1 MQISVS
7 GKHVDLGEAFQKHVE
22 ARMDEGVHKYL
33 DRVNK
38 VDVIATKESSV
49 FCINIHAN
57 TGTSGHVV
65 VKSHAEDHDIYAAFD
80 KAADKVE
87 KQLRRYKRR
96 LKNHHKERE
105 RDPEAEEINFA
116 KAMHRTL
123 EAEKADELE
132 EEGGPVVIAED
143 VGHLEVLTV
152 SDAVMRMDLEDA
164 PAFVFIEKKTNRLN
178 VIYRR
183 PDGNIAWV
191 DPEEVAAKA
200 AA

>member
-7 GKHVDLGEAFQKHVE
+7 GKHVDLGESFQQHVE
-22 ARMDEGVHKYL
+22 ARLDEGMKKYI

-38 VDVIATKESSV
+38 VDVIATKEAHL

-65 VKSHAEDHDIYAAFD
+65 VKSHAEDVDIYAAFD

-96 LKNHHKERE
+96 LHNHHRE
-105 RDPEAEEINFA
+105 RDLEAEEINFA
-116 KAMHRTL
+116 KVTHRTL
-123 EAEKADELE
+123 EAEKHDELE
-132 EEGGPVVIAED
+132 EEGGPAVIAED
-143 VGHLEVLTV
+143 LGHIEHLTV
-152 SDAVMRMDLEDA
+152 SEAVMRMDLEDA
-164 PAFVFIEKKTNRLN
+164 PAFVFIDRKTQRLN

-183 PDGNIAWV
+183 ADGNIAWV
-191 DPEEVAAKA
+191 DPHDVPVSKA
-200 AA
+200 A